1 MEPKFQAFLGRNKL
15 ERKPFQADCFKWCI
29 KKEQAQPEQQQ
40 VQAQPEQQQVQA
52 QPVQAQPEQQQVQQ
66 AQPEQQ
72 PQQTKQGGILALEM
86 GLGKTII
93 MLGLV
98 KCNVKAHTLIVL
110 PLSLLDQWEK
120 SIIKFCVCQP
130 LIYHGSRAKSLKLS
144 LEQIKTY
151 PIVLTTYGQVSLPS
165 LKQANK
171 GRQRSRLHEITWSR
185 LICDEA
191 HHVSH
196 KKTNEFKGVQALK
209 AELCWLVTGT
219 PLQNNEKE
227 LYNLYSIFGLTNSS
241 VYYDAGENYTN
252 TFKQMIFYKTKT
264 GAGLALPPLHE
275 HAINVEWSNPAE
287 QEFAAHIH
295 SLLTFCHV
303 PKKPL
308 ALQVEAETDNLSA
321 LRMKYMSRAQQVCV
335 YPPMLERAISQF
347 ENMLS
352 SLQGTDSS
360 EYGEIDQG
368 ILPLSQSKIDAVLE
382 TLLERKGNGCGKIVF
397 CHYYAEID
405 ILKQRLYQADPT
417 LQVSKFDGR
426 VPNSKRAELLQ
437 KPVDI
442 LLAQI
447 KMCREGLNL
456 QDNYSEVYFP
466 TPHFNPATEQQ
477 AIARCWR
484 MGQLKPVNVFRY
496 SLSLGGNPLEPPLGE
511 GEVMEPDLEP
521 PLGEGEVMEP
531 DLEPPVGAEPVREG
545 RDTAAPVALMGV
557 QGAEPLTMDV
567 FTTKLHIKKQKFVE
581 RMATAAAHITPLPKK
596 IKIKYIK
603 K

>member
-29 KKEQAQPEQQQ
+29 KKEQAQQ
-40 VQAQPEQQQVQA
+40 VQAQQVK
-52 QPVQAQPEQQQVQQ
+52 AQPEQ
-66 AQPEQQ
+66 AQQQ

-275 HAINVEWSNPAE
+275 HAINVEWSNPVE

-308 ALQVEAETDNLSA
+308 ALQVESETDNLSA

-335 YPPMLERAISQF
+335 YPPMLDRAISQF

-352 SLQGTDSS
+352 SLQGTDAN

-496 SLSLGGNPLEPPLGE
+496 SLSLGVGAVPLEPPLG
-511 GEVMEPDLEP
+511 VEPDR
-521 PLGEGEVMEP
+521 EGGAAATQA
-531 DLEPPVGAEPVREG
+531 LEPPVGAEPVREG

>member
-1 MEPKFQAFLGRNKL
+1 MKTFSKNYIYKPNHLKTNEPKTMEPKFQAFLGRNKL

-29 KKEQAQPEQQQ
+29 KKEQAQQVQAQQ
-40 VQAQPEQQQVQA
+40 VQAQPEQQPA
-52 QPVQAQPEQQQVQQ
+52 
-66 AQPEQQ
+66 QQ

-171 GRQRSRLHEITWSR
+171 GRQRSRLHELTWSR

-275 HAINVEWSNPAE
+275 HTINVEWSNPAE

-308 ALQVEAETDNLSA
+308 ALQVEGETDNLSA

-352 SLQGTDSS
+352 SLQGTDAN
-360 EYGEIDQG
+360 EYGEIEQG
-368 ILPLSQSKIDAVLE
+368 ILPLSQSKIDAVLK

-405 ILKQRLYQADPT
+405 ILEQRLYQADPT

-496 SLSLGGNPLEPPLGE
+496 SLSLGLGGAAATQALEPPSG
-511 GEVMEPDLEP
+511 
-521 PLGEGEVMEP
+521 
-531 DLEPPVGAEPVREG
+531 EG
-545 RDTAAPVALMGV
+545 RDTAAPVTLMGV
-557 QGAEPLTMDV
+557 KWPEPLTMDA
-567 FTTKLHIKKQKFVE
+567 FTSKLHIKKQKFVE

-603 K
+603 KFNY